1 MRSGT
6 LNVPGIVGL
15 GKACEIAQ
23 KEMPEEAA
31 RLLALRTRLQKGLEA
46 KLDEVFINGSM
57 EHRLPNNLKMTFA
70 YVQGESLLMAI
81 NHLALSTRSASPPPP
96 FAPRPA

>member
-23 KEMPEEAA
+23 KEMPEESA
-31 RLLALRTRLQKGLEA
+31 RMLALRNRLQKGLEA
-46 KLDEVFINGSM
+46 QLDEV
-57 EHRLPNNLKMTFA
+57 
-70 YVQGESLLMAI
+70 
-81 NHLALSTRSASPPPP
+81 LSTARWNIACPTT
-96 FAPRPA
+96 